1 MLRKLN
7 TIAGFQNNYDGFTG
21 QLSVPLNQV
30 KGDITDHYNDTDGNF
45 AFLVKHK
52 EKYATPLLSV
62 ECLLRRHG
70 IYQHVFV
77 NHTMNE
83 DPANLT
89 KYLEKTIS
97 THNK

>member
-7 TIAGFQNNYDGFTG
+7 NIAGFQNNYDGFTG

-30 KGDITDHYNDTDGNF
+30 KGHITDHYNDTDGNF

-52 EKYATPLLSV
+52 EKYATPLFSV

-70 IYQHVFV
+70 MYQHVFV
-77 NHTMNE
+77 THTTNE
-83 DPANLT
+83 DPTNLA

-97 THNK
+97 THK